1 MVTQYDKSVLI
12 EEHLSKQSEFDVIP
26 LQSII
31 ESSWNTLIV
40 YNEKEKKQAWNKE
53 TLIAM
58 REFERSV

>member
-1 MVTQYDKSVLI
+1 MI